1 MKKAHGLHAKL
12 FIKDGFDKIEL
23 MSSKLDE
30 FFDKLQMDR
39 LEGEANEQKANEER

>member
-23 MSSKLDE
+23 MSSKL
-30 FFDKLQMDR
+30 QMDR
-39 LEGEANEQKANEER
+39 LEGEALEQKANEES